1 MDGLQTAVGSLANVS
16 TTGQKPVAV
25 TIRQPGH
32 VPLRLL
38 LVGPALEVGRDC
50 RGLVLDDPKIS
61 RRHLSLQATSGSIRV
76 TDLGSRN
83 GTLVD
88 GRRIVGEHL
97 VGPGEVVQL
106 GASTIVIWEGESTSA
121 ADDPRATSIDL
132 VAAAAAAAPPDFGSL
147 AADAGTL
154 TIVFSDIEN
163 STQSA
168 IELGDERWVAVLG
181 THNAVIRR
189 SVARHG
195 GTEIKAQGDGFMLS
209 FPSAR
214 RALLCMADVQRAL
227 HALARSHPGDG
238 VRVRVGAHTGEVIVG
253 DDGDLF
259 GRHVVIASR
268 VADAARGGEI
278 LVSSIVRELVE
289 PRGEFAFGAAR
300 SVALKGFPQNQLV
313 HPVDWSQT
321 TEQLSQRKGGQ

>member
-1 MDGLQTAVGSLANVS
+1 LQTGLGILADVS
-16 TTGQKPVAV
+16 TTGQEPVAV

-38 LVGPALEVGRDC
+38 LIGPALEVGRDC
-50 RGLVLDDPKIS
+50 HGLVLDDPQIS
-61 RRHLSLQATSGSIRV
+61 RRHLSLGASGGRVLV
-76 TDLGSRN
+76 TDLGSTN

-88 GRRIVGEHL
+88 GRRIEGEHL
-97 VGPGEVVQL
+97 LSPGEVVQL
-106 GASTIVIWEGESTSA
+106 GASTIVIWNGESTA
-121 ADDPRATSIDL
+121 ASDNGRRTSIDL
-132 VAAAAAAAPPDFGSL
+132 VAAAAVADPPDFASL

-163 STQSA
+163 STRSA
-168 IELGDERWVAVLG
+168 IELGDERWFAVLE

-189 SVARHG
+189 SVVRHG
-195 GTEIKAQGDGFMLS
+195 GNEIKAQGDGFMLS

-227 HALARSHPGDG
+227 HALARSRPGDG
-238 VRVRVGAHTGEVIVG
+238 VRVRVGAHTGEVILG

-268 VADAARGGEI
+268 IADAARGGEI
-278 LVSSIVRELVE
+278 LVSSMVRELVE
-289 PRGEFAFGAAR
+289 PRGEFTFGAAR
-300 SVALKGFPQNQLV
+300 SVTLKGFAQSQLV
-313 HPVDWSQT
+313 HPLDWSQIA
-321 TEQLSQRKGGQ
+321 QQSSQRNGGS